1 MPTNLTDYRHIFLN
15 DVPMMDVRAPVEFG
29 QGAFPGV
36 ANLPLMDD
44 GERQQVGTCYKH
56 KGQEAAI
63 ALGHQLVSGSIKR
76 QRAFHLVYFCLG
88 LRQLGQCGRLGL
100 AHQRLGRQRNGQLDP
115 QGVCI
120 RLSSRAAVAHH
131 AQGQLG

>member
-1 MPTNLTDYRHIFLN
+1 MPNSVWPPTVLVLASGPIAAYPRL
-15 DVPMMDVRAPVEFG
+15 RAWRRLLGPEARLF
-29 QGAFPGV
+29 A
-36 ANLPLMDD
+36 LL
-44 GERQQVGTCYKH
+44 GT
-56 KGQEAAI
+56 
-63 ALGHQLVSGSIKR
+63 R
-76 QRAFHLVYFCLG
+76 LG

-131 AQGQLG
+131 AKGKLG

>member
-1 MPTNLTDYRHIFLN
+1 
-15 DVPMMDVRAPVEFG
+15 VRRARAQQGGEVGLAEGKGFFCQLERVGVQG
-29 QGAFPGV
+29 QALLRL
-36 ANLPLMDD
+36 LPLAFR
-44 GERQQVGTCYKH
+44 GFQVAA
-56 KGQEAAI
+56 GQ
-63 ALGHQLVSGSIKR
+63 GSIKR